1 MKKKLKKISG
11 HLDAVA
17 LSVGSL
23 NKHNSATN
31 LLIDQ
36 ITIEPKPSSHTREY
50 RFYTCAGEYSGII
63 REIGDDYVR
72 IRLSSDNQGAFED
85 IFINMKTVCA
95 VKEVYSRE

>member
-11 HLDAVA
+11 QLDAVA

-23 NKHNSATN
+23 KHHNTASN

-36 ITIEPKPSSHTREY
+36 ITIEPASSSHTREY
-50 RFYTCAGEYSGII
+50 RFYTAAGNYSGSV

-72 IRLSSDNQGAFED
+72 IRLSSDSQGAYED
-85 IFINMKTVCA
+85 MFINMSSVSA
-95 VKEVYSRE
+95 VKETFSRE